1 MFYRLF
7 KTTLVAGFPNCQI
20 KQGDANV
27 IDRYSRPAMKQVWSD
42 QNKYQKWLQ
51 VELAVCEAWT
61 EEGVIPQE
69 DMIRLR
75 GAAYDHAR
83 MMEVFETTRHDV
95 TAFLTS
101 ITERLGP
108 EGRWLHLGLTSSDM
122 MDTAMGLVLTEAGV
136 LLLKEIDNSIHCLR
150 DQATK
155 HKDTVMMGRTHG
167 VHAEPMTLGLKLAL
181 WWEELRRQKARLVEA
196 LESVG
201 VGKISGAVGT
211 HATVPPS
218 VEHRACQKLGL
229 EAAAISNQIVQRDR
243 YAHFVLVLA
252 LIAASL
258 EKFATEIRSLQRTEI
273 HELEEPF
280 GQGQTGSSS
289 MPHKRNPEL
298 AERICGLARLIRG
311 HSVTALE
318 NVALWGERDIS
329 HSSAERIILPD
340 SCLALDYILSI
351 FTRIIKDLRVFPDRM
366 WTNIEN
372 SRGLVF
378 SQRLLLGL
386 VDKGLGREQA
396 YYLVQRN
403 AARSWDQDKDFRDL
417 VKSDSEVLAHL
428 SSEEL
433 GEVFDY
439 SYYTRYVDDTFQRL
453 GLIPVPASV

>member
-1 MFYRLF
+1 
-7 KTTLVAGFPNCQI
+7 
-20 KQGDANV
+20 
-27 IDRYSRPAMKQVWSD
+27 
-42 QNKYQKWLQ
+42 
-51 VELAVCEAWT
+51 
-61 EEGVIPQE
+61 
-69 DMIRLR
+69 
-75 GAAYDHAR
+75 
-83 MMEVFETTRHDV
+83 
-95 TAFLTS
+95 
-101 ITERLGP
+101 
-108 EGRWLHLGLTSSDM
+108 
-122 MDTAMGLVLTEAGV
+122 
-136 LLLKEIDNSIHCLR
+136 
-150 DQATK
+150 
-155 HKDTVMMGRTHG
+155 
-167 VHAEPMTLGLKLAL
+167 
-181 WWEELRRQKARLVEA
+181 
-196 LESVG
+196 
-201 VGKISGAVGT
+201 
-211 HATVPPS
+211 
-218 VEHRACQKLGL
+218 LGL

-386 VDKGLGREQA
+386 VDKGLAREQA
-396 YYLVQRN
+396 YHLVQRN